1 MTTEQ
6 TTAPITYPI
15 FLAVDVDDETK
26 ELWALS
32 ATDTLHVHSRELC
45 PDLRNGVPCAY
56 HAPTAHHMRTWPL
69 RWRWYGPEPRLERVC
84 PHLGM
89 LGSPLGHPD
98 PDYRGATSLPSHPCD
113 GCCRAVAADDATF
126 ASLGQ
131 QVAAQAERVVG
142 LGAGVRI
149 PGIHVKRGGI
159 TYQTPPSEM
168 TVIPPDLGQII
179 RALTSSIDAL
189 TLALHAKRG
198 GPVER
203 YDNPATGDA
212 DDGAFLAR
220 LGVDGGLWAQELGK
234 ATGLDSTPGGLLH
247 GWVCNMIEAG
257 RSAGYGEARRETPAL
272 TLESI
277 ETWLKKWREEYRD
290 PDGQKRNPWYTV
302 DGMLDDFRL
311 HMQTGTPL
319 DQPAADGPHGGDD
332 R

>member
-6 TTAPITYPI
+6 TTAPPPITYPI

-56 HAPTAHHMRTWPL
+56 HAPTDHHMRTWPL

-84 PHLGM
+84 PHPGM

-113 GCCRAVAADDATF
+113 GCCGD
-126 ASLGQ
+126 
-131 QVAAQAERVVG
+131 QAELLRRYWADASVQSLRTSFTEEPPQPFPYPKVW
-142 LGAGVRI
+142 VT
-149 PGIHVKRGGI
+149 RGGV
-159 TYQTPPSEM
+159 TYPAVPQPGLEANERLADAVGRLASA
-168 TVIPPDLGQII
+168 V
-179 RALTSSIDAL
+179 DAL
-189 TLALHAKRG
+189 HLAWMAATRPG
-198 GPVER
+198 GPVEQ

-220 LGVDGGLWAQELGK
+220 VGTDGALRAQELGK

-257 RSAGYGEARRETPAL
+257 RSAGYAEARREDA
-272 TLESI
+272 
-277 ETWLKKWREEYRD
+277 
-290 PDGQKRNPWYTV
+290 
-302 DGMLDDFRL
+302 
-311 HMQTGTPL
+311 H
-319 DQPAADGPHGGDD
+319 DGPHGGDD